1 MKKKEKPL
9 FIHCKSC
16 RITLLVFVWLLPL
29 VSAYATPYNIAT
41 RAQVK
46 ASSFMPGFEPEK
58 IIDGAIRL
66 YDQGEWRS
74 QSKETFWGY
83 IDYPWIELKWDEAQ
97 PIERIILYDRPNPQS
112 QIAGVTIHFSDHSKI
127 YVNSIPNDGAP
138 KVIDFPTKLSSFIRI
153 ESTDAMGTNV
163 GLSEVE
169 VYKKE

>member
-9 FIHCKSC
+9 FIHYKSC

-46 ASSFMPGFEPEK
+46 ASSFIPGFEPEK

-97 PIERIILYDRPNPQS
+97 PIDRIILFDRPE
-112 QIAGVTIHFSDHSKI
+112 SDSGS
-127 YVNSIPNDGAP
+127 YYP
-138 KVIDFPTKLSSFIRI
+138 LQRSF
-153 ESTDAMGTNV
+153 
-163 GLSEVE
+163 
-169 VYKKE
+169 